1 MGYSVYHMHRRQDL
15 YGPDATEF
23 RPERWEDPEL
33 DQIGW
38 GFMPFHG
45 GPRMCLGSKCSSIPY
60 YQPATLLINKFV
72 VEEFA
77 LTEASYGIVRV
88 LQAFPNIRLPPQEPQ
103 EPTGQEKQSLTIVVS
118 SAKGCKVLL
127 I

>member
-1 MGYSVYHMHRRQDL
+1 MHRRKDL
-15 YGPDATEF
+15 YGPDATQF
-23 RPERWEDPEL
+23 RPERWEGTEL

-45 GPRMCLGSKCSSIPY
+45 GPRICLGSKCKSNSY
-60 YQPATLLINKFV
+60 LYLEMLLTKKLV

-88 LQAFPNIRLPPQEPQ
+88 LQTFPNIRLPPQEAQ

-118 SAKGCKVLL
+118 SAEGCRVLL
-127 I
+127 S